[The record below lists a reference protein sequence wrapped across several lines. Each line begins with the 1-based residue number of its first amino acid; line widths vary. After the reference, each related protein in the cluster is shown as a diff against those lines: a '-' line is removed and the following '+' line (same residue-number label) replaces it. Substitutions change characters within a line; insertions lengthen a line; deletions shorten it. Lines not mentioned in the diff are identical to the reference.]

1 MPRMSRRA
9 ILRRG
14 VAALVVGA
22 AGVGTWAL
30 GRARGARA
38 QRAFPP
44 EGAFVEVDGARL
56 HYVRRGSGPEV
67 VLIHGAGGNL
77 RDFTFDLV
85 DRLAGRYT
93 VTAFDRPGLGHSDRA
108 PGVATGALAREGES
122 PQAQA
127 RLLRAAATRLGIA
140 RPVVAGHSYGGIV
153 SLAWAVAGL
162 DAASADA
169 AVNAAAH
176 VGIAGVALPWPGGL
190 GAYYT
195 INASRLGGVTTVPL
209 IAAFVPDAV
218 VRDRIARTFAPN
230 PMPEGYAQHIGAGLT
245 LRPASFRANV
255 RQVNTLRP
263 HVVAM
268 EPRFAEL
275 RLPIEIVHGDAD
287 TTVPAAIHAIP
298 FAQRYAPARLTL
310 LEGVGHMPHHAAPD
324 AVVAAVDRAA
334 ARAGL

>member
-1 MPRMSRRA
+1 M
-9 ILRRG
+9 
-14 VAALVVGA
+14 
-22 AGVGTWAL
+22 
-30 GRARGARA
+30 
-38 QRAFPP
+38 
-44 EGAFVEVDGARL
+44 
-56 HYVRRGSGPEV
+56 
-67 VLIHGAGGNL
+67 
-77 RDFTFDLV
+77 
-85 DRLAGRYT
+85 
-93 VTAFDRPGLGHSDRA
+93 
-108 PGVATGALAREGES
+108 
-122 PQAQA
+122 
-127 RLLRAAATRLGIA
+127 
-140 RPVVAGHSYGGIV
+140 AGHSYGGIV